1 MVDELGGTSV
11 ARVPAWKKREQQRK
25 NNKPPSALNVNDEL
39 GGTRPRRNRNDE
51 LGGTRSLRNNG
62 DELGGTKTG
71 GKAKLPAWKIREQMK
86 KESSLNSSLNSSLD
100 ISCNFNDSSSTCTTT
115 ESSDSSVVSRSSA
128 SSNFSSH
135 PTRTIRSVSRVPG
148 PDPSLPPAFRAEFE
162 KQRRRKKS
170 SDSFISLSSVHSRTT
185 AASKADS
192 FGSDS
197 FGSLDSDECSFDG
210 EDSFASLDS
219 DADED
224 DDAYRESRNQLARL
238 EIEKRSQESKR
249 PGGSRFKKKKKPW
262 GSAHL

>member
-11 ARVPAWKKREQQRK
+11 ARVPAWKKRELQRK

-39 GGTRPRRNRNDE
+39 GGTRSRRNND
-51 LGGTRSLRNNG
+51 

-86 KESSLNSSLNSSLD
+86 RESSHTSSLD

-148 PDPSLPPAFRAEFE
+148 PDPNLPPAFRPEFE
-162 KQRRRKKS
+162 KQQRRKKS
-170 SDSFISLSSVHSRTT
+170 SDSYISLNSVHSRTT

-249 PGGSRFKKKKKPW
+249 PGGSRLKKKKKALGFGTPL
-262 GSAHL
+262 GLIAE

>member
-25 NNKPPSALNVNDEL
+25 NKKPPSALNVNDEL
-39 GGTRPRRNRNDE
+39 GGTRSRRNND
-51 LGGTRSLRNNG
+51 

-86 KESSLNSSLNSSLD
+86 KESSHNRSLD

-162 KQRRRKKS
+162 KQQRRKKS
-170 SDSFISLSSVHSRTT
+170 SDSYISLSSVHSRTT
-185 AASKADS
+185 AASNADS

-249 PGGSRFKKKKKPW
+249 PGGSRFKKKKKALGFGTPL
-262 GSAHL
+262 GLIAE